1 MSRILSSVKTD
12 DVVRVSAKN
21 SGKRNIYIYIPAK
34 NRVCAGTVGLTKAK
48 GLVCLYL
55 LRLCAGVF
63 FFVPAQ
69 TRFLAGIYIFLLPEF
84 LAETLTTS
92 SVLTE
97 REILDIQ
104 RVRPDC
110 RYRTVQVR
118 PSEVTMV

>member
-1 MSRILSSVKTD
+1 MALAD
-12 DVVRVSAKN
+12 LPDH
-21 SGKRNIYIYIPAK
+21 
-34 NRVCAGTVGLTKAK
+34 
-48 GLVCLYL
+48 
-55 LRLCAGVF
+55 
-63 FFVPAQ
+63 VPAQ

-118 PSEVTMV
+118 PSEVTMA